1 MNKNLWPIQPTFIS
15 DCRIIGSKDV
25 QMEKRKQSEMR
36 FPNIHGV
43 LKADELR
50 GFLADASDDKHINNP
65 LSLFQVV
72 PIYFQGEDSNNRMKE
87 IVPQDTFIKNIL
99 SERRIFR
106 IDPGKLYSNF
116 HCCDLYRKCNK
127 GKNES
132 LCYESDSRI
141 ALLYHPALES
151 INYETDFD
159 KYSQTLEVIVKE
171 YNQHKNFPSDEYAL
185 KVEKRNDSSISPDFK
200 RFLFIRYKCQYSN
213 LEEFFFPVTYAGR
226 VVAVLMQGQRFSLNM
241 KKEDVFSGNIEDS
254 RKGRK
259 LERSIKNLG
268 AKYFQEEPLSEERL
282 QAIIC
287 CISRL
292 EGKISDAA
300 YEASHTYI
308 NNCFNGWQ
316 NEFRITVNNINISSD
331 NALEQYKENL
341 SLILKEIFEEFHD
354 QGFIRIYTLQQYEI
368 CNDNAQNG
376 YRFELIGDSSCAKSS
391 QYQTMDFSF
400 FPITQDVIEKDE
412 LLSYL
417 KKPFVDFIEGKDT
430 FRMEMP
436 FKSHKAYIIWKRYD
450 YIYYGEQER
459 HNLLYKNTLK
469 SFYPTLLEP
478 YFILEGAKLEKKL
491 EASMRISVH
500 ESAQIIPSVISA
512 INNKESLLILNE
524 GKAYNGNPIISK
536 PMHTILDA
544 SHRLL
549 LLEGLFRRSTL
560 VFKNNPPKLYWC
572 DFHRIIYSTKSLFDD
587 RANRDKCQSL
597 QIVNEGGFSRYFLY
611 TDYAYLSHILFNLV
625 DNAVKYGRKGSN
637 VYIKVVLDFEKD
649 FFGKEEVKNI
659 RLSVINFGDEIT
671 DYKNIY
677 KLYYRNSS
685 SEIEGMGIG
694 LYLVKKLCSSLH
706 YRIECVKSIKISDIN
721 LPMHYFYREQNELA
735 KAKISDEH
743 KRILKKELPQNI
755 TKYVV
760 NQHVSKNEW
769 EVTELEIQKMI
780 EKPIFQNEF
789 QVLIPINN
797 NFKERQ

>member
-1 MNKNLWPIQPTFIS
+1 MDKKLWPIQPTFIS
-15 DCRIIGSKDV
+15 DCRIIGDKDV
-25 QMEKRKQSEMR
+25 VEKRERPELR

-72 PIYFQGEDSNNRMKE
+72 PKYFQGEDNNNRMKE
-87 IVPQDTFIKNIL
+87 IVPQDIFIKNIL
-99 SERRIFR
+99 NERRIFR

-141 ALLYHPALES
+141 ALLYHPVLES
-151 INYETDFD
+151 INYDTDFD
-159 KYSQTLEVIVKE
+159 FFYQTLEKIVKE
-171 YNQHKNFPSDEYAL
+171 YNLHKNFPSDAHAL
-185 KVEKRNDSSISPDFK
+185 KVEKRNNSITSADNK
-200 RFLFIRYKCQYSN
+200 RILFVRYRCQYSN

-254 RKGRK
+254 SKGRK

-268 AKYFQEEPLSEERL
+268 QKHFQEEPLSEERL
-282 QAIIC
+282 KAIVC
-287 CISRL
+287 YISRL
-292 EGKISDAA
+292 EEKICEAA

-308 NNCFNGWQ
+308 NNCFNSWQ
-316 NEFRITVNNINISSD
+316 NEFRITVNKINISSD
-331 NALEQYKENL
+331 DALIQYKENL
-341 SLILKEIFEEFHD
+341 SLILKKIFEEFHD
-354 QGFIRIYTLQQYEI
+354 QGFIRIYTLQQYEV
-368 CNDNAQNG
+368 CDNSTQNG
-376 YRFELIGDSSCAKSS
+376 YKFELIGDSSCATST

-400 FPITQDVIEKDE
+400 FSITQDVIEKEE

-417 KKPFVDFIEGKDT
+417 KKPFIDYIEEKDT
-430 FRMEMP
+430 FRMEIP

-450 YIYYGEQER
+450 YIYCGEQER

-500 ESAQIIPSVISA
+500 ESAQIIPSVIKA
-512 INNKESLLILNE
+512 INNQESLLILDE
-524 GKAYNGNPIISK
+524 GKAYNGSPIISK

-549 LLEGLFRRSTL
+549 LLEGLFKRSTL
-560 VFKNNPPKLYWC
+560 VFKKNPPKLSWC
-572 DFHRIIYSTKSLFDD
+572 DFHRIIYSTKSLFEDK
-587 RANRDKCQSL
+587 AYRDKCQSL
-597 QIVNEGGFSRYFLY
+597 QIVNEDGFSKYLLY
-611 TDYAYLSHILFNLV
+611 TDYAYLSHVLFNLV

-637 VYIKVVLDFEKD
+637 VYIKVVLEFKND
-649 FFGKEEVKNI
+649 FFGKKEVKSV

-671 DYKNIY
+671 DYQNIY
-677 KLYYRNSS
+677 KLYYRNASN
-685 SEIEGMGIG
+685 EIEGMGIG
-694 LYLVKKLCSSLH
+694 LYLAKKLCSSLH
-706 YRIECVKSIKISDIN
+706 YYTDCVKSIKISDIN
-721 LPMHYFYREQNELA
+721 MPMHYFYREQNNLS
-735 KAKISDEH
+735 KAKISDEY
-743 KRILKKELPQNI
+743 KRILKKELPQNT

-760 NQHVSKNEW
+760 NQHVSKNDW

-780 EKPIFQNEF
+780 ERPIYQNEF
-789 QVLIPINN
+789 QVIIPINN
-797 NFKERQ
+797 NFKERP